1 MNNNNEY
8 VVLPNLVSMK
18 VEDYTLYSKNWDYQ
32 VKSGVNL
39 FIGVNGLGKTTSTSL
54 IVYGLVGETTVFN
67 NDKEEFKFIFDK
79 KSVEQKFK
87 IDSNYFKNREFEEER
102 NESAS
107 IELEFYLKK
116 QLIKIRR
123 KLFIN
128 EIISFEIDGKVQDID
143 YSEFILE
150 KTKLSK
156 LSDLAFIL
164 EKFLV
169 KEEEGNYLL
178 WDAQEQSRIL
188 QLLLSPVGF
197 KDIYQKKLNDLSKIT
212 TIEKQASYSKIK
224 SLRKQIEI
232 FKSKKKNDENKKY
245 NIDNLKKENG
255 ALDKIIKDLSTE
267 REKIF
272 STWNENKIQILKI
285 DSQLQN
291 LNFELA
297 EDSNKLS
304 SLEST
309 FYHKVYTD
317 EKINTALHKLNSY
330 GICIYCDEKVGQA
343 KQESINQKLK
353 QNSCPVCD
361 SELDKKQQD
370 NQKEN
375 EPSEKILNEISEL
388 EKHIENKRKAFE
400 LLTTQ
405 RSRLKDLNLVELT
418 SEIDKQIEI
427 KKQEKFKL
435 TVSIDDIETKKG
447 VTYWDALIH
456 ELEEQIQVIELE
468 TEMKINEVVDDGDL
482 ETISKDIRELNN
494 QLTNIVKSNLESLNK
509 IFEDLSEQ
517 YFKSDG
523 KLVTQSK
530 LITKT
535 NNFGEIEQEVYAPF
549 FDKKERLTIK
559 GLSTSERLFL
569 EYIFRLSLLKLYEE
583 NSKNKTFMIMETSE
597 GSFDFEQTKK
607 LAELFMSFNTDDNT
621 LILILNLSKQDF
633 IVELNNYVKSDDRI
647 LKFFEFGRFKNPNQK
662 VDFEVKLKE
671 WTSHVN

>member
-1 MNNNNEY
+1 MNNVNEY
-8 VVLPNLVSMK
+8 IVLPDLVSMK
-18 VEDYTLYSKNWDYQ
+18 VENYSLYSKTWNYS

-54 IVYGLVGETTVFN
+54 IVYGLVGETTGFN

-79 KSVEQKFK
+79 KGSEQKFK
-87 IDSNYFKNREFEEER
+87 IDSNYFKNREFEEEE

-116 QLIKIRR
+116 QLIKVRR
-123 KLFIN
+123 KLFVN
-128 EIISFEIDGKVQDID
+128 EVILFEVDGKLQKID
-143 YSEFILE
+143 YEEFILE
-150 KTKLSK
+150 KTNLSK

-169 KEEEGNYLL
+169 KEEESNYLL

-188 QLLLSPVGF
+188 QLLLSPIGF
-197 KDIYQKKLNDLSKIT
+197 KDKYQKKLNDLSKIT

-224 SLRKQIEI
+224 SLRKQIEN
-232 FKSKKKNDENKKY
+232 FKLKKNEDENKKY
-245 NIDNLKKENG
+245 NIDDLKKENLR
-255 ALDKIIKDLSTE
+255 LDKIIDDLSAE
-267 REKIF
+267 REKVF
-272 STWNENKIQILKI
+272 SKWNEDKKEILKI
-285 DSQLQN
+285 DSQLQS
-291 LNFELA
+291 LNFEIA

-330 GICIYCDEKVGQA
+330 GICIYCDEKVGQV
-343 KQESINQKLK
+343 KRDFINQKLN
-353 QNSCPVCD
+353 QNCCPVCD
-361 SELDKKQQD
+361 SGLDKKHQY

-375 EPSEKILNEISEL
+375 GPSEKILNEIAKL
-388 EKHIENKRKAFE
+388 EENIENKRKTFE

-405 RSRLKDLNLVELT
+405 RSMFKDLNLGELT

-427 KKQEKFKL
+427 TKQAQFKL
-435 TVSIDDIETKKG
+435 TISIDNVETKKG
-447 VTYWDALIH
+447 VTYWDALIY
-456 ELEEQIQVIELE
+456 ELEEQIKVIEFE
-468 TEMKINEVVDDGDL
+468 TEKEKKEAVNDGNL
-482 ETISKDIRELNN
+482 ESISEDIKVLNA

-509 IFEDLSEQ
+509 IFTDLSRQ

-549 FDKKERLTIK
+549 FDKKERLTVK

-583 NSKNKTFMIMETSE
+583 NSKSKTFMIMETSE

-607 LAELFMSFNTDDNT
+607 LAELFMSFNTDDNS

-633 IVELNNYVKSDDRI
+633 INELNNYVKSDDRI
-647 LKFFEFGRFKNPNQK
+647 LKFFEFGRFKNNNQK
-662 VDFEVKLKE
+662 TEFEDKLKQ
-671 WTSHVN
+671 WIRHVN

>member
-1 MNNNNEY
+1 MQEY
-8 VVLPNLVSMK
+8 IVLPDLVSMK
-18 VEDYTLYSKNWDYQ
+18 VENYSLYSKTWEYK

-54 IVYGLVGETTVFN
+54 IVYGLVGETTGFN

-79 KSVEQKFK
+79 KLAEQKFK
-87 IDSNYFKNREFEEER
+87 IDSNYFRNREFEQEK

-116 QLIKIRR
+116 QLVKVRR
-123 KLFIN
+123 KLFVN
-128 EIISFEIDGKVQDID
+128 EVILFEIDGKLQSTSYD
-143 YSEFILE
+143 EFILE
-150 KTKLSK
+150 KTRLSK

-188 QLLLSPVGF
+188 QLLLSPIGF
-197 KDIYQKKLNDLSKIT
+197 KDKYQKKLNDLSKIT

-224 SLRKQIEI
+224 SLRKQIEN
-232 FKSKKKNDENKKY
+232 FKSKKKLDENIKY
-245 NIDNLKKENG
+245 NIDDLKKENAG
-255 ALDKIIKDLSTE
+255 LDKIINYLSSE

-272 STWNENKIQILKI
+272 STWNENKKQILKI

-343 KQESINQKLK
+343 KQDFINQKLK
-353 QNSCPVCD
+353 QNCCPVCD
-361 SELDKKQQD
+361 SGLDNKQQD
-370 NQKEN
+370 NKNEN
-375 EPSEKILNEISEL
+375 EPSEEILSEISKL
-388 EKHIENKRKAFE
+388 EKNIESKRKTFE

-405 RSRLKDLNLVELT
+405 RSTFKDLNLSELT
-418 SEIDKQIEI
+418 SEIDKQIES
-427 KKQEKFKL
+427 KKQAHFKL
-435 TVSIDDIETKKG
+435 TVSIDDIETKKE

-456 ELEEQIQVIELE
+456 ELEEQIEVIELE
-468 TEMKINEVVDDGDL
+468 TENEIKEAVNDGDL
-482 ETISKDIRELNN
+482 GSITQDIKLLNN
-494 QLTNIVKSNLESLNK
+494 QLTDTVKSNLESLNK
-509 IFEDLSEQ
+509 IFEDLSRQ

-549 FDKKERLTIK
+549 FDRKERLTVK

-583 NSKNKTFMIMETSE
+583 NSKSKTFMIMETSE

-607 LAELFMSFNTDDNT
+607 LAELFMSFNTDDNS

-633 IVELNNYVKSDDRI
+633 INELNNYVKSDDRI
-647 LKFFEFGRFKNPNQK
+647 LKFFEFGRFKSNNQK
-662 VDFEVKLKE
+662 TEFEDKLKQ
-671 WTSHVN
+671 WISHGN